1 MPKMKNKEEFKMA
14 TKTQVITNV
23 SGENQLAPEDKTFY
37 EKTLLSRL
45 LPQLNLYKDAMKK
58 KLPKNQG
65 RTINFRKFNSLV
77 APTSSLTEGKTPDGN
92 NLSITTINATV
103 VQEGDYVELSDLIQ
117 MTGIDPVIT
126 ETSMLLGEEAGEV
139 VDTRIQK
146 AISAGTNVYF
156 AGEATTRAGLESASV
171 KHLTDED
178 IKKIVRKL
186 KNANAKRFPDGFYH
200 MQVDP
205 DIAHDLMSAGNS
217 WTDVSKYAKPEQME
231 KGELG
236 KMHGMKFFET
246 TNLEIVDSSSNS
258 GKIPVHIAFAYG
270 KDAYACVDL
279 EGGAGKPEIIV
290 KPNGSAGSADPLNQ
304 RASVGWK
311 NCFTAVITQPLALV
325 RVETGVNA

>member
-1 MPKMKNKEEFKMA
+1 MA

-37 EKTLLSRL
+37 EKTLLTRL
-45 LPQLNLYKDAMKK
+45 LPQLNFYKDAMKK

-65 RTINFRKFNSLV
+65 RTINFRKFNSLT
-77 APTSSLTEGKTPDGN
+77 APTASLTEGKTPDGN
-92 NLSITTINATV
+92 NLNITTVTATV
-103 VQEGDYVELSDLIQ
+103 AQEGDFVQMSDLIQ
-117 MTGIDPVIT
+117 MTGIDPVVT
-126 ETSMLLGEEAGEV
+126 ETTEMLGEEAGLV

-146 AISAGTNVYF
+146 AISTGTNVYF
-156 AGEATTRAGLESASV
+156 AGDATTRAGLESAGT
-171 KHLTDED
+171 KYLTGSDVQ
-178 IKKIVRKL
+178 KIVRKL
-186 KNANAKRFPDGFYH
+186 KNANAKRFSDGFYH

-205 DIAHDLMSAGNS
+205 DIAYDLMSDSS
-217 WTDVSKYAKPEQME
+217 WVDVSKYAKPEQMV

-246 TNLEIVDSSSNS
+246 TNLEVVDSSSNS
-258 GKIPVHIAFAYG
+258 GKIPVHIAYAYG

-325 RVETGVNA
+325 RVETGVKA